1 MFHPSNGLVGLARTE
16 RAARCVGA
24 KPVIVDGPTDA
35 MALEELSRSTA
46 KEYVGVALCE
56 SPMSTAQMRT
66 LVRHS
71 KTGS

>member
-1 MFHPSNGLVGLARTE
+1 LVGLQE
-16 RAARCVGA
+16 QGDLLGVGA
-24 KPVIVDGPTDA
+24 TPVIVDSPMDA

-46 KEYVGVALCE
+46 REYAGVALCE

-71 KTGS
+71 QTGS